1 MSDMADSTLHDP
13 LGQRDFGRD
22 GVSESSFGQDPG
34 AGGTG
39 SRYSSGAGNTGLL
52 AWREYQVEHRQ
63 LEAQAR
69 EVASRREVLE
79 RHTKLLDP
87 RRVNPDFAD
96 QLARENLGVLGPDE
110 VIIDLPPPP
119 A

>member
-1 MSDMADSTLHDP
+1 MSERSTLLD
-13 LGQRDFGRD
+13 LAQRAAIPVATLILIGYFLFHA
-22 GVSESSFGQDPG
+22 V
-34 AGGTG
+34 
-39 SRYSSGAGNTGLL
+39 AGNTGLL

-69 EVASRREVLE
+69 EVAARREVLE